1 MKWCE
6 RCGGPRG
13 RPLRE
18 LTVHGCRLCWID
30 LWTVRQVRWDAEE
43 DAGDDQGYEDAMSV
57 EFALTDGAL
66 DRDAANQ
73 PCPHASGWWLPEGA
87 RDNRFVAGGLGDE
100 QRLFR
105 WLAAHN
111 VGVAR
116 GVDVG

>member
-6 RCGGPRG
+6 RCGGPC
-13 RPLRE
+13 RPLKYQ
-18 LTVHGCRLCWID
+18 VHPVDGHNGCRVCALED
-30 LWTVRQVRWDAEE
+30 LARW
-43 DAGDDQGYEDAMSV
+43 GAMDRHLI
-57 EFALTDGAL
+57 ADGPAVSE
-66 DRDAANQ
+66 

-87 RDNRFVAGGLGDE
+87 RDNRSVAGGLGDE